1 MKLLMLYQRRSF
13 QTVSILVLALAF
25 TACAPASHKL
35 MDQSSTENSPVG
47 PDYIDFSD
55 LPLSDA
61 PDKDSEPAVPTP
73 PTEPNANSNPN
84 PIVAPGPQIGPQTPA
99 TPKPKLSGIG
109 IGTVYYLPVY
119 GEKRNCSKDQL
130 SAVRDEQEKV
140 LTQLCKEEIYNCAM
154 QGSCFYL
161 GKEGVRLFAYKKMV
175 KIEVPETKKTIV
187 QPRFRLNKSFT
198 MCPQGMGAHN
208 VCLDPYRSIAADP
221 KFHKIGDVV
230 YIPILKNQKL
240 PDGEIHDGYMIVRD
254 TGGAIKGEGRFD
266 FFIGFDDYH
275 GHLFSKLNLADKK
288 SSHFEYHLVPEE
300 IAQKVRTARRY
311 PLAPVKVHENAFAE
325 MKEASTTKMGLLEI
339 KDMMEF
345 FKLKFAKF

>member
-1 MKLLMLYQRRSF
+1 MNAKMLDQRRSF
-13 QTVSILVLALAF
+13 QIITLTILALFF
-25 TACAPASHKL
+25 TACAKPTNRL
-35 MDQSSTENSPVG
+35 LDQSSTENA
-47 PDYIDFSD
+47 PDGLEYIDFSD

-61 PDKDSEPAVPTP
+61 PDKDNPPETQAPAPQTDAEPVTANPGSQPTP
-73 PTEPNANSNPN
+73 QAPT
-84 PIVAPGPQIGPQTPA
+84 T
-99 TPKPKLSGIG
+99 TKPKLSGIG
-109 IGTVYYLPVY
+109 IGTIYYLPVY
-119 GEKRNCSKDQL
+119 GEKRNCPKQEISVVK
-130 SAVRDEQEKV
+130 DEQDKI
-140 LTQLCKEEIYNCAM
+140 LTQLCRDEVFNCAL

-175 KIEVPETKKTIV
+175 KVQVPETKKIIS
-187 QPRFRLNKSFT
+187 QPRFRLNKSFS

-221 KFHKIGDVV
+221 KFHKIGDVI
-230 YIPILKNQKL
+230 YIPILKDQKL

-275 GHLFSKLNLADKK
+275 GHLFSKLNLSDKK

-311 PLAPVKVHENAFAE
+311 PLAPLKVHENALAE
-325 MKEASTTKMGLLEI
+325 MKQAAATKVGLIEI
-339 KDMMEF
+339 KDALDF
-345 FKLKFAKF
+345 FQSKFLKF